1 MVRER
6 AYDPSMSDP
15 IAAAR
20 ESVRGTLERTIVALH
35 RVIEANEMLAEF
47 PGHEESAAER
57 IAEGYLELERAEE
70 ELRRVDDDR
79 WPHAGAPA
87 E

>member
-1 MVRER
+1 VVL
-6 AYDPSMSDP
+6 APVYASSMPDP

-35 RVIEANEMLAEF
+35 RVIEANEMLAKF

-57 IAEGYLELERAEE
+57 IAEGYVELERAEE
-70 ELRRVDDDR
+70 ELRRLDDDR
-79 WPHAGAPA
+79 WPYTGVPA